1 MMAGEGSGT
10 GAAGGPGEAI
20 RPAVPEDN
28 PRLVE
33 LERACP
39 QGSDLLIASERKDY
53 FFRSTLYG
61 NHYTLVAED
70 RERGRLIGAMAG
82 TVKEVFLSGRPRN
95 ASLFYDLRVHPEYRR
110 TVLGRHMLRVWNLM
124 NTWAAGNGS
133 DLLFG
138 LVKSDNENML
148 ALQRK
153 KKEYRFVGRMVVLG
167 RPVFRQNRLSREP
180 REVQLPRENGWIS
193 DKVWAHYGSWQFF
206 PTAFRGRY
214 LTPEMEASGLF
225 SCYCLE
231 EGDSFASLGLF
242 RVNRTMHTRVVRLPF
257 RYRLLRPVLETI
269 RRVVPVPRIPA
280 QGGIIS
286 YCHLFN
292 HLAEGPRGLEL
303 WAELVRFANNQALAE
318 GATLLMSAFDEH
330 DPFLPL
336 FARGALN
343 RIDYLLGYLPFKPDV
358 PEVLAP
364 YYPDIR
370 DMM

>member
-1 MMAGEGSGT
+1 MGDP
-10 GAAGGPGEAI
+10 GASTNAADRRDGAI
-20 RPAVPEDN
+20 RPAVAADN
-28 PRLVE
+28 PALIE

-39 QGSDLLIASERKDY
+39 QGSGLLIASERKDY

-61 NHYTLVAED
+61 NHHTLVAVD
-70 RERGRLIGAMAG
+70 READRLIGAMAG
-82 TVKEVFLSGRPRN
+82 TVKEVFVSGRPRS

-124 NTWAAGNGS
+124 NAWSAGNGS

-167 RPVFRQNRLSREP
+167 RPVFRKRRLASEP
-180 REVQLPRENGWIS
+180 REVELPGENEWIS
-193 DKVWAHYGSWQFF
+193 RKVWEHYGGWQFF

-231 EGDSFASLGLF
+231 QGDSFASLGLF
-242 RVNRTMHTRVVRLPF
+242 RVNRTMHTRVVRLPLK
-257 RYRLLRPVLETI
+257 YRVLRPLLEAARLVT
-269 RRVVPVPRIPA
+269 PVPRIPA
-280 QGGIIS
+280 EGGIIS

-336 FARGALN
+336 FARGAIN

-358 PEVLAP
+358 PETLTP